1 MPISTPMQSHIIL
14 FDGVCNFCN
23 FWVNFII
30 DRDEND
36 IYKFAAMQSEAGKK
50 LLLEFKL
57 NTSDFDSFVLII
69 NDKHFRKS
77 TAALKISKELKNI
90 VKLLY
95 PLIILP
101 KPIRDLFYDLVAKN
115 RYKFFGKRD
124 ECRIPTDE
132 EKEKFLE

>member
-1 MPISTPMQSHIIL
+1 MQNHHIIL

-36 IYKFAAMQSEAGKK
+36 IYKFAAMQSKAGQK
-50 LLLEFKL
+50 LLQEFEL

-69 NDKHFRKS
+69 NDTHFTKS
-77 TAALKISKELKNI
+77 TAALKISKELTSI
-90 VKLLY
+90 VKVFY
-95 PLIILP
+95 PFIFFP
-101 KPIRDLFYDLVAKN
+101 QPIRDFFYDLIAKN

-124 ECRIPTDE
+124 ICRMPTE
-132 EKEKFLE
+132 KEKEKFLQG

>member
-1 MPISTPMQSHIIL
+1 MRNHHIIL

-30 DRDEND
+30 DRDKDD
-36 IYKFAAMQSEAGKK
+36 IFKFAALQSEAGQK
-50 LLLEFKL
+50 LLQEFKL
-57 NTSDFDSFVLII
+57 NVSDFDTFVLIV
-69 NDKHFRKS
+69 NDKHFTKS
-77 TAALKISKELKNI
+77 TAALKISKNLRSV

-101 KPIRDLFYDLVAKN
+101 GPIRDFLYDLIAKN

-124 ECRIPTDE
+124 ICRIPSE
-132 EKEKFLE
+132 NEKKKFLD

>member
-1 MPISTPMQSHIIL
+1 VQNHHIIL

-30 DRDEND
+30 NRDKND
-36 IYKFAAMQSEAGKK
+36 SYQVAAIQSDSGQK
-50 LLLEFKL
+50 LLQKFKL
-57 NTSDFDSFVLII
+57 STYDFDTFVLVVY
-69 NDKHFRKS
+69 DKFFTKS
-77 TAALKISKELKNI
+77 TAALMISKDLKSI

-101 KPIRDLFYDLVAKN
+101 APIRDFIYDLIAKN

-124 ECRIPTDE
+124 VCRIPTE
-132 EKEKFLE
+132 TEKRKFLR